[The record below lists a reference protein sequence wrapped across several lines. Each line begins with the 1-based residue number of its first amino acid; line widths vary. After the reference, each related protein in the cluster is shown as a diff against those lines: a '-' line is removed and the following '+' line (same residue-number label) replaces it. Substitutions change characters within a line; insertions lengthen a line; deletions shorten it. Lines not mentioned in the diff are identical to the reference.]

1 MVDYLGRTPSTATTK
16 LRFNDEMLS
25 CPPPS
30 HKELQERLDLG
41 RSKVPFETARIF
53 ADQDPLRAPGER
65 EPWQAHLTNLN
76 AAHEE
81 HYRQDRANSVT
92 FPSRSIFDE
101 GSWTHRQMIERSSPQ
116 RIKHLREWEKRDN
129 ATTRRYPA
137 PQLPREVP
145 EHYAVDVLLMYD
157 RSKTHRK
164 VAIPT
169 KTKPR
174 DETTRQSQLK
184 MGRLLQNFISENP
197 EEHGEV
203 AATFPEKARFD
214 FHAKIDT
221 ENPYVDSDNVGSGEE
236 FDILDFSG
244 PDELEYVFDGPNV
257 TVGAYDRDEVDYYV
271 DRKIEET
278 LKKKRKSGFSD
289 NHINDLLASNSGCT
303 EQELEERIEESK
315 ARLVQKKK
323 LLPPPVSS
331 GSQSPAKLKVVTVK
345 HVAAKTASP
354 SRSPSS
360 RSRDSTEAEFMSEVV
375 GEEAA
380 QPSPEASEASGQSSR
395 SGRALKKPRRYE

>member
-81 HYRQDRANSVT
+81 HYRQDRANPVT
-92 FPSRSIFDE
+92 APTRSIFDE
-101 GSWTHRQMIERSSPQ
+101 GSWTHWQMIERTSPQ

-129 ATTRRYPA
+129 ALTGRYPA

-145 EHYAVDVLLMYD
+145 EHYAVDALLMYD

-164 VAIPT
+164 VAVPT

-174 DETTRQSQLK
+174 DEATRQSQLK
-184 MGRLLQNFISENP
+184 MGRLLQTFISENP

-214 FHAKIDT
+214 FHAKIDI
-221 ENPYVDSDNVGSGEE
+221 ENPYIDSDNAGPAEE

-244 PDELEYVFDGPNV
+244 PDELEYVFDAPNAA
-257 TVGAYDRDEVDYYV
+257 VGAYDRDEVDYYV
-271 DRKIEET
+271 DRKVEET
-278 LKKKRKSGFSD
+278 LKKKRKNGFSD
-289 NHINDLLASNSGCT
+289 QNINGLLASNSGCG
-303 EQELEERIEESK
+303 EQELEERIQEAK
-315 ARLVQKKK
+315 ARLVTKKK

-331 GSQSPAKLKVVTVK
+331 GRQSPAEVKVVTVK
-345 HVAAKTASP
+345 QVPAKRASP
-354 SRSPSS
+354 SESDSS
-360 RSRDSTEAEFMSEVV
+360 LSHDSTEAESLV
-375 GEEAA
+375 GEETG
-380 QPSPEASEASGQSSR
+380 QPSPESSEGSGQSSR